1 MDVRE
6 IELVGKGRPVSG
18 QRAFDAAQCLLLRQ
32 RQLIPTT
39 ATVQQ
44 RAPLAMRQPPSLPP
58 PQPVQLPGKP
68 SPRYFAILRQ
78 VLSWRPVWLTE
89 QENNSDAP
97 PVSEQLGRLCHVTP
111 LFKNYNDYCA
121 TFYPLMLHELWEHVY
136 RDLASGWTN
145 QFVACVTN
153 VVNKP
158 DSKLCGMV
166 VLGFITDLERR
177 RGTIT
182 DGWLCKLELRY
193 SMGTGQ
199 KDRIK
204 PCFGLV
210 DSYKIRKRNRNSNT
224 EAQYADKLEQ
234 ANLAQKRRHL
244 SHVVEMHL
252 MVKRLNL
259 DDGQLNVQKPIIV
272 QGLSRIEPDLRLFR
286 AVDQV
291 QELPLFKTIL
301 SPKPDKFYLGSGGEE
316 YAEAIR
322 EIPAVKNL
330 NEVQSRVVKGVARIC
345 TTNIND
351 PQLALIQGPP
361 GTGKTS
367 TIAGLILQIVH
378 RWKLVCGQHG
388 STPPIRILVTAP
400 SNAAVDEIARRLM
413 PHHLNMMR
421 VGRDKV
427 IHPEVLPYQ
436 AEKVCE
442 REIDSRVRRNGNKES
457 VEMEVRSRQEALN
470 HFGEE
475 LVRCDGDKA
484 KAELITRKI
493 KEEQGLLDRAKRAVA
508 DSEKKL
514 RNELRGPCM
523 RDVFRHAQIILA
535 TLNSSLN
542 GQMEHQARFLAGS
555 SPTGRPFEVA
565 IVDEAS
571 QSVEPELLIPM
582 QLGFTKLV
590 LVGDPEQLPAT
601 VISQKAKKLSYHFS
615 MFSRLFRHFDNTP
628 QNPVAMLDVQYRGV
642 SVHVLSRHYRGLPS
656 YPMT

>member
-1 MDVRE
+1 M
-6 IELVGKGRPVSG
+6 
-18 QRAFDAAQCLLLRQ
+18 
-32 RQLIPTT
+32 
-39 ATVQQ
+39 
-44 RAPLAMRQPPSLPP
+44 
-58 PQPVQLPGKP
+58 
-68 SPRYFAILRQ
+68 
-78 VLSWRPVWLTE
+78 WLTE

-121 TFYPLMLHELWEHVY
+121 TFYPLMVHELWEHVY
-136 RDLASGWTN
+136 RDFSNGWNN
-145 QFVACVTN
+145 QIVACVTN

-166 VLGFITDLERR
+166 VLGFITDIERR

-182 DGWLCKLELRY
+182 DGWLCKLDLRY
-193 SMGTGQ
+193 SMGTGH

-224 EAQYADKLEQ
+224 EAQYADRLEQ

-252 MVKRLNL
+252 MIKRLNL
-259 DDGQLNVQKPIIV
+259 DDGQLDVQKPFIL

-301 SPKPDKFYLGSGGEE
+301 SPKHDKFYLGSGGEE

-330 NEVQSRVVKGVARIC
+330 NEVQSRVVKSVARIC

-378 RWKLVCGQHG
+378 RWKTVCGQ
-388 STPPIRILVTAP
+388 PPIRILVTAP

-421 VGRDKV
+421 IGRDKV

-442 REIDSRVRRNGNKES
+442 REIDSRVRRNGNRES

-470 HFGEE
+470 QLGEE
-475 LVRCDGDKA
+475 LVRCNGDKA
-484 KAELITRKI
+484 KAELITRKV

-514 RNELRGPCM
+514 RNELRGACM

-542 GQMEHQARFLAGS
+542 GQMEHQVRFLAGS

-628 QNPVAMLDVQYRGV
+628 QNNPVAMLDVQYRGV
-642 SVHVLSRHYRGLPS
+642 SVQFQQFMSHHHNEGINLHCINLKVGMAEKGSKIGKNTAMQYYTQAGSCLEEVSVP
-656 YPMT
+656 